1 MGRPSAADQEE
12 QPLRSPDRRRPGFR
26 QMLADSNKRP
36 LSCLLGRG
44 AGGQAAGSLDPVG
57 QAADTALG
65 VDADNGRGARCQDL
79 RAADHLVSMP
89 DVR

>member
-36 LSCLLGRG
+36 LSCLLGRDVVAKRRAHLIQSG
-44 AGGQAAGSLDPVG
+44 RRRIRPSGSTQTMVVAPV
-57 QAADTALG
+57 
-65 VDADNGRGARCQDL
+65 ARICVP
-79 RAADHLVSMP
+79 RITS
-89 DVR
+89 